1 MGTLKGGAVGVGVAV
16 GGAVAG
22 VAKEGIRGIGKGIA
36 ALTRDKEAVAA
47 EEKWYAEA
55 QELIGGTLNPA

>member
-36 ALTRDKEAVAA
+36 ALTRDK
-47 EEKWYAEA
+47 
-55 QELIGGTLNPA
+55 